1 MSAKSVPARRRVD
14 LLALIGG
21 VGTLLVAAYLLG
33 DGAGWSLPDFDLRWL
48 LAGAAGLAGVALLAS
63 SMRRRN

>member
-1 MSAKSVPARRRVD
+1 MPADRVPARRRVD
-14 LLALIGG
+14 LLALLGG

-33 DGAGWSLPDFDLRWL
+33 DGANWALPAFDLRWL

-63 SMRRRN
+63 SLRR